1 MCLKLLQKNQLKKLP
16 GLHDKIIQRVLNTQQ
31 KLNKSTKKKKIHI
44 AKKRQPIIDVLNQY
58 NNTKVKYQTAISLLN
73 NAVSQ
78 SSKFRRKKIDRN
90 K

>member
-31 KLNKSTKKKKIHI
+31 KLNKSTKKKIHI

-58 NNTKVKYQTAISLLN
+58 NNTKAKYQTAISLLN